1 MLTSLFGE
9 LRLARPERVTDGLFD
24 DLLGKRAAEAGEEG
38 DRDKVARVEGEGA
51 GEQGEESEDL
61 YEKHVKLLVLD
72 FDGTLTLTIIPRTG
86 RRPPLENVT
95 SDRTKLFT
103 ETMTKQNHVDNF
115 GGQATVD
122 MWDDLLDELLEIG
135 VEVRI
140 LSYGKKAPIVHALKQ
155 VGLINYFTSADGE
168 EGDLVW
174 AKDVPP
180 LADDETAHKAFVVG
194 LWMDDFNGE
203 TLDGAEVAFVD
214 DDPAMIDAPLA
225 GDDNQGVAQIL
236 AGGHARLHQ
245 VGFFEDTMQW
255 IRDICGLTPPDEE

>member
-1 MLTSLFGE
+1 MNSALAALFGG
-9 LRLARPERVTDGLFD
+9 LRLARPESVTDTLFEELERKRKREEEEEARAD
-24 DLLGKRAAEAGEEG
+24 DAEEEGEETPL
-38 DRDKVARVEGEGA
+38 
-51 GEQGEESEDL
+51 EDQ
-61 YEKHVKLLVLD
+61 YVKLVVLD
-72 FDGTLTLTIIPRTG
+72 FDGTMTLTIVPRTG
-86 RRPPLENVT
+86 KRPPLTDVT
-95 SDRTKLFT
+95 SDKADLFKR
-103 ETMTKQNHVDNF
+103 MTKQNHIDNF

-122 MWDDLLDELLEIG
+122 MWDDLFDELLEIG
-135 VEVRI
+135 VELRI

-180 LADDETAHKAFVVG
+180 LLDDETAHKAFVIG
-194 LWMDDFNGE
+194 TWMDDFNGE
-203 TLDGAEVAFVD
+203 ELDGGEVAFVD

-225 GDDNQGVAQIL
+225 GADNQGVQQIL

>member
-9 LRLARPERVTDGLFD
+9 LRLARPESVTDMLFNE
-24 DLLGKRAAEAGEEG
+24 LLGKRAAEEGGEAS
-38 DRDKVARVEGEGA
+38 DRDKVPKVGA
-51 GEQGEESEDL
+51 EEEGEESEDL

-72 FDGTLTLTIIPRTG
+72 FDGTMTLTIIPRTG
-86 RRPPLENVT
+86 NRPPLENVT

-103 ETMTKQNHVDNF
+103 ETMTKQNHIDNF
-115 GGQATVD
+115 GGQETVS
-122 MWDDLLDELLEIG
+122 MWEDLFDELLEVG
-135 VEVRI
+135 VELRI

-174 AKDVPP
+174 GKDTPP
-180 LADDETAHKAFVVG
+180 LLDDETAHKAYVIG
-194 LWMDDFNGE
+194 TWMDDFNGE

-214 DDPAMIDAPLA
+214 DDPAMIDTPLA
-225 GDDNQGVAQIL
+225 GADNQGVQQIL